1 MECKYNQD
9 EFCVNADCPMRGDY
23 CPVPDID
30 GVCQYEDR
38 DEERYVLS
46 SKGCFIAAPND
57 YHIYLD
63 DNDYDNIWDSFSERM
78 IKFGYVEESE

>member
-9 EFCVNADCPMRGDY
+9 EFCTNVDCPMRGDY

-38 DEERYVLS
+38 GEERYVLTP
-46 SKGCFIAAPND
+46 KGCFITALND
-57 YHIYLD
+57 CHVYLS
-63 DNDYDNIWDSFSERM
+63 DNNYDNIWDIFNKLM
-78 IKFGYVEESE
+78 IKFGYVEGA

>member
-9 EFCVNADCPMRGDY
+9 EFCTNVYCPMRGDY

-38 DEERYVLS
+38 EEELTP
-46 SKGCFIAAPND
+46 KGCLMTALVNAGVNLD
-57 YHIYLD
+57 YKTFADVWNIYNELLAKSLFE
-63 DNDYDNIWDSFSERM
+63 YLGR
-78 IKFGYVEESE
+78 

>member
-9 EFCVNADCPMRGDY
+9 EFCVNADCPMCGDY

-38 DEERYVLS
+38 KEERYVLS
-46 SKGCFIAAPND
+46 PKGCFIAALND
-57 YHIYLD
+57 YHFYLD
-63 DNDYDNIWDSFSERM
+63 DNDYDNIWESFRELM

>member
-9 EFCVNADCPMRGDY
+9 EFCTNADCPMRGDY

-38 DEERYVLS
+38 EEERYVLS
-46 SKGCFIAAPND
+46 PKGCFITALND
-57 YHIYLD
+57 YNLYLD
-63 DNDYDNIWDSFSERM
+63 DNDYDNIWESFRELM
-78 IKFGYVEESE
+78 IKFGYVEEGE

>member
-9 EFCVNADCPMRGDY
+9 EFCTNADCPMRGDY

-38 DEERYVLS
+38 EEERYVLAP
-46 SKGCFIAAPND
+46 KGCFMTALADVGVN
-57 YHIYLD
+57 LD
-63 DNDYDNIWDSFSERM
+63 DETIDDVWNIFQEQM
-78 IKFGYVEESE
+78 TKFGYIEECE